1 MTPLP
6 VDNLSNDS
14 PDNVV
19 QEAIS
24 QARQAG
30 YRVAALYLKLL
41 YPLPIE
47 QIREFIRSVK
57 KILILEGNYTGQLAR
72 FIRSELLINPIQL
85 NICAGRPFSPREV
98 YSKIEDEIM
107 SLHQHM

>member
-24 QARQAG
+24 QSIEACMAEPIPVGTDVDAAGKNKWCAGKVYGMARQ
-30 YRVAALYLKLL
+30 K
-41 YPLPIE
+41 
-47 QIREFIRSVK
+47 
-57 KILILEGNYTGQLAR
+57 TGK
-72 FIRSELLINPIQL
+72 ELNF
-85 NICAGRPFSPREV
+85 GR
-98 YSKIEDEIM
+98 
-107 SLHQHM
+107 